1 MLERANKPHKPDNL
15 HLDKS
20 VKKEMP
26 PKNNENAP
34 TFDDFARY
42 TEIGYELERRE
53 RKRSKK
59 AEAEMALAV
68 EAARARNKGV

>member
-1 MLERANKPHKPDNL
+1 MLQKANKPHKPDNL
-15 HLDKS
+15 YLDKK

-26 PKNNENAP
+26 PKNNENEM
-34 TFDDFARY
+34 TFDEFTRY

-59 AEAEMALAV
+59 AEAEMAMS
-68 EAARARNKGV
+68 AAMARTKGV